1 MKTIEVSKATLPLS
15 DYTKEVKKKPVIITK
30 EGRPVAVLVSIPDA
44 DIETV
49 SLSNNPKFIA
59 LIERSRARQKSE
71 GAISSE
77 EMRRR
82 LERPKKSAHIW
93 WHPALRCSNI
103 WTKNWGR
110 YLPPALLIVNILI
123 DTSVWSLAFRK
134 QLPWP
139 ISPTCNLTP
148 PFPSG
153 FFIVKWLH
161 EPIQTRLWF
170 PT

>member
-71 GAISSE
+71 GGISSE

-82 LERPKKSAHIW
+82 LERPKKSAHI
-93 WHPALRCSNI
+93 
-103 WTKNWGR
+103 
-110 YLPPALLIVNILI
+110 
-123 DTSVWSLAFRK
+123 
-134 QLPWP
+134 
-139 ISPTCNLTP
+139 
-148 PFPSG
+148 
-153 FFIVKWLH
+153 
-161 EPIQTRLWF
+161 
-170 PT
+170 